1 MTFPPPPAPEIR
13 GRLRAVWDRLSRRQL
28 LDAGD
33 LLAPLPAAEP
43 AVRNARAVW
52 HLGMRETDAALE
64 LLRPLALLPDEISL
78 DPGADIAW
86 RANFVLA
93 LLKAGN
99 RDGFEHNLKRLDA
112 PDHPGVAAMRRLLE
126 EAEKSR
132 GRFSRWFGS
141 TPLPEIPSEFPVGW
155 PEDWLAA
162 EPSPPREIPASALPQ
177 PRPSASPAPAA
188 APVSPPRPVRAV
200 PASPR
205 PAAAQ
210 SAAAKPSKPE
220 DEYDLFISYA
230 HQGDTASRDEV
241 AALVSRLHAELETEF
256 HLRFERPIRI
266 FFDKENIE
274 DFDHWQARC
283 HRALRSSRFL
293 IVFLSRNYLLSDAC
307 RWEWEEWCKH
317 ELARGMSG
325 HSAASLW
332 FVTLDDLNQPGDAET
347 LQRWKGDLLRR
358 FHVQCHAWRHD
369 DPATFL
375 DASARAELQA
385 LTDHVARNLRLL
397 ALDRARRG
405 NLPWPNANFV
415 GREPELARLRA
426 ALLENP
432 SPAPVGLHGVG
443 GMGKTALAQ
452 AFAHHEDRS
461 FPGGCWLLRCE
472 GRDRLT
478 TVFRNLIS
486 DLALELTDEEKLD
499 DTLAIRRLFD
509 ELRPRGTALF
519 VLDNVD
525 RPELLAR
532 QQLAFLAGEPWVRLL
547 YTTREADGDFTRA
560 GADIRPLE
568 LDRLPD
574 DQAVDLIRLH
584 QPDRAFAAP
593 EQEAAALEIVREL
606 NGLTLAVETA
616 AIYLGQCDRRVI
628 PDDQRRHA
636 VEITGYL
643 PQLRADLDS
652 GGSGRNE
659 SQLREVTAT
668 LRPTLARLDGPA
680 RTVLQLASLLA
691 PDGIALP
698 WVRAI
703 ASLSHPELADDAGPG
718 ACDPWTELIRSL
730 LGMRIFHPTPEPR
743 VVAIHRILQR
753 VLESEVTEEREV
765 LETRLLDCI
774 RHRAAALEKETH
786 WQEARWELDPLE
798 ALAWLWAGPEESP
811 QLPNHQD
818 AVWLLNSV
826 GLRRHHL
833 ADWSRAVPLVRR
845 ALAIAE
851 ASFGAEHPE
860 LARALNNLA
869 GSLQATNRLAEAE
882 PLLRRALAIDEA
894 SFGTEHPEVARDLNN
909 LAQLLEAT
917 NRLAEAEPLMRR
929 ALEILEVSL
938 GTAHPNV
945 ASVLNNLAGL
955 LKVTNRLAEAEPLL
969 RRALAIGEAS
979 FGSDHPKVANDL
991 NSLALLLEATN
1002 RHAETEPLMRRVIA
1016 IFETSLGENHPNV
1029 ATSLSNLALL
1039 LKDTNRVAEAEPLY
1053 RRALAI
1059 DEASF
1064 GPEHPA
1070 VARDLNNL
1078 AGLLYATNRLAEA
1091 EPLMRRVIAIC
1102 ETSLG
1107 ESHPNVAASLSNL
1120 AGLLKATNRLAE
1132 AEPLMRRAL
1141 AIREE
1146 SLVPDHPDT
1155 FNSITWLA
1163 DLLEKLG
1170 ETEECERLRDQFAE
1184 RSSNSKAAVAPLTL
1198 RQLALRFLR
1207 KGEFMRAEQLLV
1219 QLLEANFEISGTHS
1233 HLARVCLL
1241 TDRLPAAREH
1251 ADKGWEHRVTAKSY
1265 ILPRIIWFQLLFA
1278 QNDGNN
1284 AAAKLYIGRLKT
1296 ALQVPNAHMEW
1307 TMEAVLDLIRPQLP
1321 EESMH
1326 LLTALVAALSDSTNL
1341 PTLETIPAWRDAEP
1355 LPID

>member
-1 MTFPPPPAPEIR
+1 MTSPPPPAPAIR
-13 GRLRAVWDRLSRRQL
+13 GRLRAVWDRLSRRPL
-28 LDAGD
+28 LDARE
-33 LLAPLPAAEP
+33 LLAPLPDAEP

-64 LLRPLALLPDEISL
+64 LLRPLALLPDELSL

-99 RDGFEHNLKRLDA
+99 RDGFEHNLKRLDT
-112 PDHPGVAAMRRLLE
+112 PDHPGVAAMRRLLGD
-126 EAEKSR
+126 AEKSR

-141 TPLPEIPSEFPVGW
+141 APMQEIPSEFPVGW

-162 EPSPPREIPASALPQ
+162 EPSTPREIPASALPK

-188 APVSPPRPVRAV
+188 APVSPPRPVRTT

-205 PAAAQ
+205 PVAAQ
-210 SAAAKPSKPE
+210 SAAVKPSKPE

-230 HQGDTASRDEV
+230 HQGDTSSRDEV
-241 AALVSRLHAELETEF
+241 ADLVSRLHAELETEF
-256 HLRFERPIRI
+256 HQRFERPIRI

-274 DFDHWQARC
+274 GFDHWQARC

-317 ELARGMSG
+317 ELTRGMSG

-332 FVTLDDLNQPGDAET
+332 FLTLDDLNQPGDAET

-358 FHVQCHAWRHD
+358 FHIQCHAWRHD

-426 ALLENP
+426 ALLEDP

-486 DLALELTDEEKLD
+486 DLGLELTDEEKLN

-525 RPELLAR
+525 RPGLLAR
-532 QQLAFLAGEPWVRLL
+532 GQLEILAGEPWVRLL

-593 EQEAAALEIVREL
+593 EQEAAAREIVREL

-628 PDDQRRHA
+628 PDDQRQHA

-643 PQLRADLDS
+643 PQLRADLHS
-652 GGSGRNE
+652 GGSTRNE

-668 LRPTLARLDGPA
+668 LRPTLARLDAPA
-680 RTVLQLASLLA
+680 RTVLQIASLLA

-718 ACDPWTELIRSL
+718 ASDPWTGLIRGL

-765 LETRLLDCI
+765 LETRLLECI
-774 RHRAAALEKETH
+774 RHRVAALEKETH
-786 WQEARWELDPLE
+786 WQDARWEIDPLE
-798 ALAWLWAGPEESP
+798 ALAWLWAGPATPKPGSTAASADNLRPPAREE
-811 QLPNHQD
+811 
-818 AVWLLNSV
+818 AAWLLSHA
-826 GLRRHHL
+826 GLRRDHL
-833 ADWSRAVPLVRR
+833 AEWSL
-845 ALAIAE
+845 
-851 ASFGAEHPE
+851 
-860 LARALNNLA
+860 
-869 GSLQATNRLAEAE
+869 
-882 PLLRRALAIDEA
+882 
-894 SFGTEHPEVARDLNN
+894 
-909 LAQLLEAT
+909 
-917 NRLAEAEPLMRR
+917 
-929 ALEILEVSL
+929 
-938 GTAHPNV
+938 
-945 ASVLNNLAGL
+945 
-955 LKVTNRLAEAEPLL
+955 
-969 RRALAIGEAS
+969 
-979 FGSDHPKVANDL
+979 
-991 NSLALLLEATN
+991 
-1002 RHAETEPLMRRVIA
+1002 
-1016 IFETSLGENHPNV
+1016 
-1029 ATSLSNLALL
+1029 
-1039 LKDTNRVAEAEPLY
+1039 
-1053 RRALAI
+1053 
-1059 DEASF
+1059 
-1064 GPEHPA
+1064 
-1070 VARDLNNL
+1070 
-1078 AGLLYATNRLAEA
+1078 A
-1091 EPLMRRVIAIC
+1091 EPLMRRVIAVN
-1102 ETSLG
+1102 EASFG
-1107 ESHPNVAASLSNL
+1107 KDHPEVATCLNNL
-1120 AGLLKATNRLAE
+1120 AALLQDTNRLAE

-1141 AIREE
+1141 AIDEA
-1146 SLVPDHPDT
+1146 SFGSHHPNVARDL
-1155 FNSITWLA
+1155 NNLA
-1163 DLLEKLG
+1163 
-1170 ETEECERLRDQFAE
+1170 
-1184 RSSNSKAAVAPLTL
+1184 
-1198 RQLALRFLR
+1198 
-1207 KGEFMRAEQLLV
+1207 QLLK
-1219 QLLEANFEISGTHS
+1219 ATNR
-1233 HLARVCLL
+1233 LA
-1241 TDRLPAAREH
+1241 E
-1251 ADKGWEHRVTAKSY
+1251 
-1265 ILPRIIWFQLLFA
+1265 
-1278 QNDGNN
+1278 
-1284 AAAKLYIGRLKT
+1284 
-1296 ALQVPNAHMEW
+1296 
-1307 TMEAVLDLIRPQLP
+1307 
-1321 EESMH
+1321 
-1326 LLTALVAALSDSTNL
+1326 
-1341 PTLETIPAWRDAEP
+1341 AEP
-1355 LPID
+1355 LIRRALVIDEASFGTDPTNVSRGLKNLAALLHDTNRLAEAEPLMRRALAIDEASFGTDHPHVARGLNNLAQLLNATNRLAEAEPLMRRGLAIEENSKGKDHPHVAIHLNNLAQLLKATNRLPEAELLMRRALVIDEASFGPEHPNVARDLNNLALLLQDTNRLAEAEPLMQRMVEIVMNFTKVTGHPHPHLQTAMGSYAGLLEEMGRSGKEIEIEFWALAGRSGLVSSGLSGRESQSGFRADIQGL

>member
-1 MTFPPPPAPEIR
+1 MPSPPPPAPEIR

-28 LDAGD
+28 LDARE
-33 LLAPLPAAEP
+33 LLAPLPDAEP

-52 HLGMRETDAALE
+52 HLGMRETDTALE
-64 LLRPLALLPDEISL
+64 LLRPLALLPDELSL

-99 RDGFEHNLKRLDA
+99 RDGFEHYLKRLDA

-141 TPLPEIPSEFPVGW
+141 APVPEMPSEFPVGW
-155 PEDWLAA
+155 PEDWLAS
-162 EPSPPREIPASALPQ
+162 EPSPPREIPASALPK
-177 PRPSASPAPAA
+177 PRPSASPAPVI
-188 APVSPPRPVRAV
+188 APVSPPHQVRAM
-200 PASPR
+200 PATPR

-230 HQGDTASRDEV
+230 HQGDTSSRDEV

-256 HLRFERPIRI
+256 HQRFERPIRI

-274 DFDHWQARC
+274 GFDHWQARC

-332 FVTLDDLNQPGDAET
+332 FVTLADLNQPGDAET
-347 LQRWKGDLLRR
+347 LRRWKGDLLRR
-358 FHVQCHAWRHD
+358 FHIQCHAWRHD
-369 DPATFL
+369 DPVNFL
-375 DASARAELQA
+375 DASARAELLA

-432 SPAPVGLHGVG
+432 SPVPVGLHGVG

-452 AFAHHEDRS
+452 AFAHHEDDS

-478 TVFRNLIS
+478 TVFRTLIS
-486 DLALELTDEEKLD
+486 DLGLELTDEEKLD
-499 DTLAIRRLFD
+499 DTLAVRRLFD

-525 RPELLAR
+525 RPGLLAR
-532 QQLAFLAGEPWVRLL
+532 QQLAILAGEPWVRLL
-547 YTTREADGDFTRA
+547 YTTREADADFTRA

-593 EQEAAALEIVREL
+593 EQEAAAREIVREL

-628 PDDQRRHA
+628 PDDQRQHA

-643 PQLRADLDS
+643 PQLHADLHS

-668 LRPTLARLDGPA
+668 LRPTLARLDAPA
-680 RTVLQLASLLA
+680 RTVLQIASLLA

-703 ASLSHPELADDAGPG
+703 ASLSHPELAEDAGPG
-718 ACDPWTELIRSL
+718 ASDPWTELIRSL

-765 LETRLLDCI
+765 LETRLLECI
-774 RHRAAALEKETH
+774 RHRVAALEKETH
-786 WQEARWELDPLE
+786 WQDARWELDPLE
-798 ALAWLWAGPEESP
+798 ALAWLWAEPAPVPPGQHSPSP
-811 QLPNHQD
+811 QPPAHAD
-818 AVWLLNSV
+818 AAWLLNQV
-826 GLRRHHL
+826 GARRHYL
-833 ADWSRAVPLVRR
+833 AGWSLAEPMYRQ
-845 ALAIAE
+845 ALQIDE
-851 ASFGAEHPE
+851 QTFGKEYPDVGND
-860 LARALNNLA
+860 LYNLA
-869 GSLQATNRLAEAE
+869 ALLMATNRLAEAE
-882 PLLRRALAIDEA
+882 PMMRRALQISEQTYGQ
-894 SFGTEHPEVARDLNN
+894 SHPNVAKNLDS
-909 LAQLLEAT
+909 LAQLLRAT
-917 NRLAEAEPLMRR
+917 NRYAEAEPMMRRALQIVETSLGKEHPHVANCLKNLAWLLKATGRLAEAEPMMRR
-929 ALEILEVSL
+929 ALQ
-938 GTAHPNV
+938 
-945 ASVLNNLAGL
+945 
-955 LKVTNRLAEAEPLL
+955 
-969 RRALAIGEAS
+969 
-979 FGSDHPKVANDL
+979 
-991 NSLALLLEATN
+991 
-1002 RHAETEPLMRRVIA
+1002 
-1016 IFETSLGENHPNV
+1016 
-1029 ATSLSNLALL
+1029 
-1039 LKDTNRVAEAEPLY
+1039 
-1053 RRALAI
+1053 I
-1059 DEASF
+1059 DEQTF
-1064 GPEHPA
+1064 GQ
-1070 VARDLNNL
+1070 
-1078 AGLLYATNRLAEA
+1078 
-1091 EPLMRRVIAIC
+1091 
-1102 ETSLG
+1102 
-1107 ESHPNVAASLSNL
+1107 SHPNVANCLHSL
-1120 AGLLKATNRLAE
+1120 AGLLQITNRPTEAEPMMRRALQIVETSLGKEHPHVANCLNNLGQLLKATNRLAE

-1141 AIREE
+1141 QIVEK
-1146 SLVPDHPDT
+1146 SLGKEHP
-1155 FNSITWLA
+1155 NVANGLINLA
-1163 DLLEKLG
+1163 MLL
-1170 ETEECERLRDQFAE
+1170 
-1184 RSSNSKAAVAPLTL
+1184 KAT
-1198 RQLALRFLR
+1198 
-1207 KGEFMRAEQLLV
+1207 
-1219 QLLEANFEISGTHS
+1219 N
-1233 HLARVCLL
+1233 
-1241 TDRLPAAREH
+1241 
-1251 ADKGWEHRVTAKSY
+1251 
-1265 ILPRIIWFQLLFA
+1265 
-1278 QNDGNN
+1278 
-1284 AAAKLYIGRLKT
+1284 
-1296 ALQVPNAHMEW
+1296 
-1307 TMEAVLDLIRPQLP
+1307 RPV
-1321 EESMH
+1321 E
-1326 LLTALVAALSDSTNL
+1326 
-1341 PTLETIPAWRDAEP
+1341 AEP
-1355 LPID
+1355 LMLRALEIFVASPDASQSITQMFAGIHTYLPQAIGRSAEDIRQTPLKLGRHDGVDLSGPIGQVQIEASAMLSSEGPALKFKSAKRKPSFDITTRGQNAPCPCGSGKKIKDCCGGEA